1 MQAQPPAQRGPVGLP
16 AGELSIEGTTR
27 WTLTVVNPRAD
38 QIRYVRHQ
46 TRLVLALWRLTDLMP
61 PVEVLI
67 SELAT
72 NVVRHARTPY
82 TVAITWDGHTLRAE
96 VSDGSPLAP
105 RPPLTSRDDDEGGRG
120 LLLVDAVAAHWGVD
134 LYHDG
139 KTVWFEITRD

>member
-16 AGELSIEGTTR
+16 AGELSVEGTTR

-46 TRLVLALWRLTDLMP
+46 TRLLLALWRLTDLTP

-72 NVVRHARTPY
+72 NVVRHARTPF
-82 TVAITWDGHTLRAE
+82 TVMITWDGHTLRAG

-105 RPPLTSRDDDEGGRG
+105 RRPLASHDDEGGRG
-120 LLLVDAVAAHWGVD
+120 LFLVDAVATDWGVD
-134 LYHDG
+134 PYHDG

>member
-1 MQAQPPAQRGPVGLP
+1 MHAQPPVQRGPVGLP
-16 AGELSIEGTTR
+16 AGDLSIEGTRR
-27 WTLTVVNPRAD
+27 WTLTDVDPRAD

-46 TRLVLALWRLTDLMP
+46 ARLVLALWRLTDLTS

-72 NVVRHARTPY
+72 NVVRHARTAF
-82 TVAITWDGHTLRAE
+82 TVGITWDGRTLRAG
-96 VSDGSPLAP
+96 VSDGLPLAP
-105 RPPLTSRDDDEGGRG
+105 RPPLASRDDDEGGRG
-120 LLLVDAVAAHWGVD
+120 LLLVDAVATDWGVD